1 MIVESRQTILDIFE
15 LSQQQ
20 SEVFVIPVFTN
31 IHKHP
36 AENKLSLLYLASND
50 KDYIIP
56 VNHPD
61 SDIQFTIKQVEG
73 ILSKFSYI
81 HVNDKKEFLHTFKWA
96 KHQSRKVLDI
106 NLADWFIT
114 NKPTDITGIS
124 TTAHDFIERKYMT
137 YPRVNTIIPIYK
149 HLEKCRSIKEN
160 TFKHY
165 NIVNVDTI
173 QQRHP
178 YNRYNED
185 MLYTFYAIESSGI
198 HTNAKLEFTQYNPY
212 TSTGRPSNRYGGVN
226 YAALNKEDGSRDR
239 FTSRFDGGKMLEFDF
254 DAYHIRLMAE
264 VVGYTFPD
272 TSVHEYLGK
281 QYFGKDELTE
291 DEYKESKA
299 LSFKIIYGGIPKE
312 MREIE
317 FFGKVHD
324 FTRKLW
330 KQFKSEKFITTYLLQ
345 RRLHADNLTEM
356 NAPKLFNYYL
366 QALETESNVL
376 ILKEVFK
383 VMSGYKS
390 KLVLYTYDSFTFD
403 YNPSDGEQFFTDIKN
418 AMKYPVKGQIGDT
431 YNTLES
437 LVFEHAI

>member
-1 MIVESRQTILDIFE
+1 MIVESRSTIMDIFG
-15 LSQQQ
+15 LSQKQT
-20 SEVFVIPVFTN
+20 EIYAIPIFADLY
-31 IHKHP
+31 KHP
-36 AENKLSLLYLASND
+36 SINTLSCIYIAS
-50 KDYIIP
+50 KDQDFIIP

-61 SDIQFTIKQVEG
+61 SDIQFTIEQVEG

-81 HVNDKKEFLHTFKWA
+81 YVNDKKEFLHAFKWG
-96 KHQSRKVLDI
+96 KQRSRKIIDL
-106 NLADWFIT
+106 NMAGWFVS
-114 NKPTDITGIS
+114 NKPTDITQIT
-124 TTAHDFIERKYMT
+124 TTAHDFIERRHSSL
-137 YPRVNTIIPIYK
+137 PRVNTVIPLYK
-149 HLEKCRSIKEN
+149 HLEKCRSIKDI
-160 TFKHY
+160 TYKQY
-165 NIVNVDTI
+165 ITKDK
-173 QQRHP
+173 QQADS
-178 YNRYNED
+178 YTRYNED
-185 MLYTFYAIESSGI
+185 MLFIFYGIEQAGIYTHKG
-198 HTNAKLEFTQYNPY
+198 LEFTQYNPY
-212 TSTGRPSNRYGGVN
+212 TSTGRPSNRYGGIN

-239 FTSRFDGGKMLEFDF
+239 FTSRFDSGKMLEFDF

-264 VVGYTFPD
+264 VVGYKFPD

-281 QYFGKDELTE
+281 QYFDKDELTE
-291 DEYKESKA
+291 EEYRESKA

-383 VMSGYKS
+383 VLGGYKS

-403 YNPSDGEQFFTDIKN
+403 YDPSDGEQFFTDIKN

>member
-1 MIVESRQTILDIFE
+1 MIVESRSTILDIFD
-15 LSQQQ
+15 LSQTQT
-20 SEVFVIPVFTN
+20 EIYAIPIFTDLY
-31 IHKHP
+31 KHP
-36 AENKLSLLYLASND
+36 NENTLSLLYIASKERD
-50 KDYIIP
+50 FIIP
-56 VNHPD
+56 INHPD
-61 SDIQFTIKQVEG
+61 SDIQFTIDQIEG
-73 ILSKFSYI
+73 ILAKFSYI
-81 HVNDKKEFLHTFKWA
+81 YVNDKKEFLHAFKWS
-96 KHQSRKVLDI
+96 KQRSRKIIDL
-106 NLADWFIT
+106 NMAGWFVS
-114 NKPTDITGIS
+114 NKPTDTSHIT
-124 TTAHDFIERKYMT
+124 TPAHDFIERRYSSL
-137 YPRVNTIIPIYK
+137 PRVNTVIPLYK
-149 HLEKCRSIKEN
+149 HLEKCRSIKDI
-160 TFKHY
+160 TYKQY
-165 NIVNVDTI
+165 ITQDK
-173 QQRHP
+173 QQANS
-178 YNRYNED
+178 YTRYNED
-185 MLYTFYAIESSGI
+185 MLYILYGIEQAGLY
-198 HTNAKLEFTQYNPY
+198 TTKGMEYTQYNPY
-212 TSTGRPSNRYGGVN
+212 TSTGRPSNRYGGIN

-239 FTSRFDGGKMLEFDF
+239 FVSRFDGGKILEFDF
-254 DAYHIRLMAE
+254 DAYHIRLMAD

-291 DEYKESKA
+291 EEYRESKA

-376 ILKEVFK
+376 ILKDVFK
-383 VMSGYKS
+383 VLSGYES

-403 YNPSDGEQFFTDIKN
+403 YNPSDGEQFFVDIKN

>member
-1 MIVESRQTILDIFE
+1 MDIFE

-20 SEVFVIPVFTN
+20 SEVFVIPIFTDV
-31 IHKHP
+31 HKHP
-36 AENKLSLLYLASND
+36 AENILSLLYLGT
-50 KDYIIP
+50 KDRDFIIP

-61 SDIQFTIKQVEG
+61 SDIQFTIEQVEG
-73 ILSKFSYI
+73 ILAKFSYI
-81 HVNDKKEFLHTFKWA
+81 YVTDKKEFLHAFKWN
-96 KHQSRKVLDI
+96 KQRSRKVLDL
-106 NLADWFIT
+106 NMAGWFNT
-114 NKPTDITGIS
+114 NKPTDISDIS
-124 TTAHDFIERKYMT
+124 TTAHDFIERRYMSF
-137 YPRVNTIIPIYK
+137 PRVNTIIPIYK
-149 HLEKCRSIKEN
+149 HLEKCRSIKE
-160 TFKHY
+160 TTYKHY
-165 NIVNVDTI
+165 ISHDVKQARSYT
-173 QQRHP
+173 
-178 YNRYNED
+178 RYNED
-185 MLYTFYAIESSGI
+185 TLYILYGIEQAGLYTTSG
-198 HTNAKLEFTQYNPY
+198 LEYTQYNPY

-226 YAALNKEDGSRDR
+226 YAALNKEDGSRER
-239 FTSRFDGGKMLEFDF
+239 FVSRFDEGKMLEFDF

-264 VVGYTFPD
+264 VVGYEFPD

-281 QYFGKDELTE
+281 QYFGKDELTDE
-291 DEYKESKA
+291 EYKESKA

-317 FFGKVHD
+317 FFGKVHA
-324 FTRKLW
+324 FTRNLW
-330 KQFKSEKFITTYLLQ
+330 KKFKSEKFITTYLLQ
-345 RRLHADNLTEM
+345 RRLHADNLSEM

-403 YNPSDGEQFFTDIKN
+403 YDPSDGEQFFVDIKN

>member
-1 MIVESRQTILDIFE
+1 MIVESKNTIMDIFQI
-15 LSQQQ
+15 SQEQT
-20 SEVFVIPVFTN
+20 EIYAIPIFTN
-31 IHKHP
+31 LYKHP
-36 AENKLSLLYLASND
+36 NENTLSLIYLATKERD
-50 KDYIIP
+50 FVIP

-61 SDIQFTIKQVEG
+61 SDIQFSIKQVEG

-81 HVNDKKEFLHTFKWA
+81 YVNDKKEFLHAFKWT
-96 KHQSRKVLDI
+96 KQRSRKIIDL
-106 NLADWFIT
+106 NMARWFIT
-114 NKPTDITGIS
+114 NTPLDVSGIS
-124 TTAHDFIERKYMT
+124 TNAHDFIERRYSRF
-137 YPRVNTIIPIYK
+137 PRVNTVIPLYK
-149 HLEKCRSIKEN
+149 HLEKCKSVKDITYKRYITQDK
-160 TFKHY
+160 
-165 NIVNVDTI
+165 
-173 QQRHP
+173 QQAES
-178 YNRYNED
+178 YTKYNED
-185 MLYTFYAIESSGI
+185 MLYILYGIEQAGLF
-198 HTNAKLEFTQYNPY
+198 TAKGLEYTQYNPY

-239 FTSRFDGGKMLEFDF
+239 FVSRFDQGKMVEFDF

-264 VVGYTFPD
+264 VVGYEFPD

-281 QYFGKDELTE
+281 QYFGKDTLT
-291 DEYKESKA
+291 DKEYKESKA
-299 LSFKIIYGGIPKE
+299 LSFKILYGGIPKE
-312 MREIE
+312 MRDIE

-376 ILKEVFK
+376 ILKDVFK
-383 VMSGYKS
+383 VLSGYES

>member
-1 MIVESRQTILDIFE
+1 MIVESRQTVMEIFK
-15 LSQQQ
+15 LSQNQ
-20 SEVFVIPVFTN
+20 SEIFVIPIYTD

-36 AENKLSLLYLASND
+36 AETTISLLYLASRSQD
-50 KDYIIP
+50 FIIP
-56 VNHPD
+56 IDHPD
-61 SDIQFTIKQVEG
+61 SDIKFTINQVEG

-81 HVNDKKEFLHTFKWA
+81 YVNDKKEFLHIFKWGIS
-96 KHQSRKVLDI
+96 KSKKLLDL
-106 NLADWFIT
+106 NLSAWFKNNLPIDT
-114 NKPTDITGIS
+114 SGFS
-124 TTAHDFIERKYMT
+124 TTAHDFIERNYIKF
-137 YPRVNTIIPIYK
+137 PRVNTIIPIYK
-149 HLEKCRSIKEN
+149 HLEKCRSVKDSTYKHYVTDN
-160 TFKHY
+160 LQQAQAYKHY
-165 NIVNVDTI
+165 N
-173 QQRHP
+173 
-178 YNRYNED
+178 EL
-185 MLYTFYAIESSGI
+185 MLYNLYAIESSG
-198 HTNAKLEFTQYNPY
+198 LFTLDKTEYSQYNPY

-239 FTSRFDGGKMLEFDF
+239 FISRFDGGKMLEFDF

-291 DEYKESKA
+291 EEYKESKA

-330 KQFKSEKFITTYLLQ
+330 KQFKSEKFITTYLLT

>member
-1 MIVESRQTILDIFE
+1 MIVEFKQTIMDIFE
-15 LSQQQ
+15 LSQQH
-20 SEVFVIPVFTN
+20 SEIYAIPIFTEL
-31 IHKHP
+31 HKHP
-36 AENKLSLLYLASND
+36 AENTLSLLYIAIKD
-50 KDYIIP
+50 KDFIIP
-56 VNHPD
+56 INHQD
-61 SDIQFTIKQVEG
+61 SDIQFTIEQVEG
-73 ILSKFSYI
+73 ILSKFSYVY
-81 HVNDKKEFLHTFKWA
+81 VNDKKEFLHAFKWN
-96 KHQSRKVLDI
+96 KSQSRKIVDL
-106 NLADWFIT
+106 NLAGWYNSNNPIDNI
-114 NKPTDITGIS
+114 GIS
-124 TTAHDFIERKYMT
+124 TKAHDFIERMYNSL
-137 YPRVNTIIPIYK
+137 PRVNMVIPIYK
-149 HLEKCRSIKEN
+149 HLEKCRSVKEN
-160 TFKHY
+160 TLKHC
-165 NIVNVDTI
+165 NIHNVLQNQSFI
-173 QQRHP
+173 K
-178 YNRYNED
+178 YNED

-198 HTNAKLEFTQYNPY
+198 YTNIKLEYTQYNPY
-212 TSTGRPSNRYGGVN
+212 TSTGRPSNRYGGIN

-239 FTSRFDGGKMLEFDF
+239 FTSRFDKGKMLEFDF

-264 VVGYTFPD
+264 VVGYVFPG

-281 QYFGKDELTE
+281 QYFGKDVLTE
-291 DEYKESKA
+291 EEYKESKA

-317 FFGKVHD
+317 FFGKIHA
-324 FTRKLW
+324 FTRELW
-330 KQFKSEKFITTYLLQ
+330 KKFKSEKFITTYLLQ
-345 RRLHADNLTEM
+345 RRLHADNLSEM

-403 YNPSDGEQFFTDIKN
+403 YTPSDGEQFFTDIKN

>member
-1 MIVESRQTILDIFE
+1 MIVESRNTIMNIFD
-15 LSQQQ
+15 LSQQHT
-20 SEVFVIPVFTN
+20 EVYVIPIFTDLY
-31 IHKHP
+31 KHP
-36 AENKLSLLYLASND
+36 NENTLSCIYIASKAQD
-50 KDYIIP
+50 FIIP
-56 VNHPD
+56 INHPD
-61 SDIQFTIKQVEG
+61 SDIQFTIEQVEG

-81 HVNDKKEFLHTFKWA
+81 YVNDKKEFLHAFKWS
-96 KHQSRKVLDI
+96 KQRSRKIIDL
-106 NLADWFIT
+106 NMAGWFVS
-114 NKPTDITGIS
+114 NKPTDISQIT
-124 TTAHDFIERKYMT
+124 TTAHDFIERRHSSL
-137 YPRVNTIIPIYK
+137 PRVNTIIPLYK
-149 HLEKCRSIKEN
+149 HLEKCRSIKDI
-160 TFKHY
+160 TYKQY
-165 NIVNVDTI
+165 ITQDK
-173 QQRHP
+173 QQAVS
-178 YNRYNED
+178 YTRYNED
-185 MLYTFYAIESSGI
+185 MLYILYGIEQAGMYTSKG
-198 HTNAKLEFTQYNPY
+198 LEYTQYNPY
-212 TSTGRPSNRYGGVN
+212 TSTGRPSNRYGGIN

-239 FTSRFDGGKMLEFDF
+239 FVSRFDQGKMLEFDF

-291 DEYKESKA
+291 EEYRESKA

-317 FFGKVHD
+317 FFGKVHE
-324 FTRKLW
+324 FTRELW
-330 KQFKSEKFITTYLLQ
+330 KQFKSKKFITTYLLT

-403 YNPSDGEQFFTDIKN
+403 FNPSDGEQFFVDIKN

>member
-1 MIVESRQTILDIFE
+1 MIVESKQTILDIFE

-20 SEVFVIPVFTN
+20 TEIFAIPIFADV
-31 IHKHP
+31 HKHP
-36 AENKLSLLYLASND
+36 AENTISLVYLAS
-50 KDYIIP
+50 KDADFIIP

-61 SDIQFTIKQVEG
+61 SDIQFTLNQVEG
-73 ILSKFSYI
+73 ILAKFSYI
-81 HVNDKKEFLHTFKWA
+81 YVNDKKEFLHAFSWGRA
-96 KHQSRKVLDI
+96 KSRKILDL
-106 NLADWFIT
+106 NLAGWFTT
-114 NKPTDITGIS
+114 NTSTDITDIS
-124 TTAHDFIERKYMT
+124 TSAHDFIERKYASF
-137 YPRVNTIIPIYK
+137 PRVNTIIPIYK
-149 HLEKCRSIKEN
+149 HLEKCRSVKDKMY
-160 TFKHY
+160 KHY
-165 NIVNVDTI
+165 ITQDIKQAQSFTC
-173 QQRHP
+173 
-178 YNRYNED
+178 YNED
-185 MLYTFYAIESSGI
+185 MLYTFYGIEQAGLY
-198 HTNAKLEFTQYNPY
+198 TERGTEYTQYNPY

-239 FTSRFDGGKMLEFDF
+239 FTSRFDNGKMLEFDF

-264 VVGYTFPD
+264 VIGYRFPD

-291 DEYKESKA
+291 EEYKESKA

-317 FFGKVHD
+317 FFGKVHA
-324 FTRKLW
+324 FTCDLW
-330 KQFKSEKFITTYLLQ
+330 KKFKSEKFITTYLLQ

-376 ILKEVFK
+376 ILKDVFK
-383 VMSGYKS
+383 VLSGYES

-403 YNPSDGEQFFTDIKN
+403 YNPSDGEQFFVDIKN

>member
-1 MIVESRQTILDIFE
+1 MIVESRHTIHNIFE
-15 LSQQQ
+15 LSQHQ
-20 SEVFVIPVFTN
+20 SDIFVIPILTD
-31 IHKHP
+31 IHKHS
-36 AENKLSLLYLASND
+36 AENNVSLIYLAS
-50 KDYIIP
+50 KTADYIIP

-61 SDIQFTIKQVEG
+61 SDIQFSIKQVEG

-81 HVNDKKEFLHTFKWA
+81 YVTDKKEFLHTLKWSLA
-96 KHQSRKVLDI
+96 KSRKVLDL
-106 NLADWFIT
+106 NMAEWFT
-114 NKPTDITGIS
+114 NNKPYDVSGVS
-124 TTAHDFIERKYMT
+124 TTAHDYIERKYT
-137 YPRVNTIIPIYK
+137 SSPRVNTIIPIYK
-149 HLEKCRSIKEN
+149 HLEKCRSIKDIV
-160 TFKHY
+160 FKQYTTH
-165 NIVNVDTI
+165 DK
-173 QQRHP
+173 QQAGS
-178 YNRYNED
+178 YIKYNEN
-185 MLYTFYAIESSGI
+185 MLYILYGIEQTGLF
-198 HTNAKLEFTQYNPY
+198 TAKGLEYTQYNPY

-226 YAALNKEDGSRDR
+226 YAALNKEDGTRDR
-239 FTSRFDGGKMLEFDF
+239 FVSRFDQGKMLEFDF

-264 VVGYTFPD
+264 VVGYQFPD

-299 LSFKIIYGGIPKE
+299 LSFKILYGGIPKE
-312 MREIE
+312 MRDIE

-376 ILKEVFK
+376 ILKDVFK
-383 VMSGYKS
+383 VLSGYES

-403 YNPSDGEQFFTDIKN
+403 YNPSDGEQFFVDIKN

>member
-1 MIVESRQTILDIFE
+1 MIVESRNTVMDIFE
-15 LSQQQ
+15 LSQKQT
-20 SEVFVIPVFTN
+20 EVYVIPIFKDL
-31 IHKHP
+31 HKHP
-36 AENKLSLLYLASND
+36 SENNVSLIYLASKTQD
-50 KDYIIP
+50 FIIP
-56 VNHPD
+56 IDHPD
-61 SDIQFTIKQVEG
+61 SDIQFTIEQVEG

-81 HVNDKKEFLHTFKWA
+81 FVNDKKEFLHAFKWS
-96 KHQSRKVLDI
+96 KQRSRKVIDL
-106 NLADWFIT
+106 NMACWFVK
-114 NKPTDITGIS
+114 NKPIDVSGIS
-124 TTAHDFIERKYMT
+124 TNAHDFIERRYSSF
-137 YPRVNTIIPIYK
+137 PRVNTIIPLYK
-149 HLEKCRSIKEN
+149 HLEKCRSIKDI
-160 TFKHY
+160 TYKRY
-165 NIVNVDTI
+165 ITDDK
-173 QQRHP
+173 QQAES
-178 YNRYNED
+178 YIKYNED
-185 MLYTFYAIESSGI
+185 MLYILYGIEQAGI
-198 HTNAKLEFTQYNPY
+198 YTSKGLEYTQYNPY
-212 TSTGRPSNRYGGVN
+212 TSTGRPSNRYGGIN

-239 FTSRFDGGKMLEFDF
+239 FVSRFDDGKMLEFDF

-330 KQFKSEKFITTYLLQ
+330 KQFKSEKFITTYLLT

-403 YNPSDGEQFFTDIKN
+403 FDPSDGEQFFTDIKN

>member
-1 MIVESRQTILDIFE
+1 MIVESRQTIMEIFE
-15 LSQQQ
+15 LSQNQ
-20 SEVFVIPVFTN
+20 SEIFVIPVYSD

-36 AENKLSLLYLASND
+36 AANDLCLLYVAS
-50 KDYIIP
+50 KHTDYIIP

-61 SDIQFTIKQVEG
+61 SDISFTIKQIEG

-81 HVNDKKEFLHTFKWA
+81 YVNDKKEFLHVFKWSA
-96 KHQSRKVLDI
+96 DKSKKLLDL
-106 NLADWFIT
+106 NMSAWFTT
-114 NKPTDITGIS
+114 NKPIDITGIS
-124 TTAHDFIERKYMT
+124 TTAHDFIERRYTT

-149 HLEKCRSIKEN
+149 HLEKCRSVKDSTYKQYITN
-160 TFKHY
+160 
-165 NIVNVDTI
+165 DI
-173 QQRHP
+173 QQAQS
-178 YNRYNED
+178 YKRYNED
-185 MLYTFYAIESSGI
+185 MLYTLYGIEQAGI
-198 HTNAKLEFTQYNPY
+198 HTKRGLEFTQYNPY
-212 TSTGRPSNRYGGVN
+212 TSTGRPSNRYGGIN

-239 FTSRFDGGKMLEFDF
+239 FVSRFDGGKMLEFDF

-264 VVGYTFPD
+264 VVGYKFPD

-291 DEYKESKA
+291 EEYRESKA
-299 LSFKIIYGGIPKE
+299 LSFKIVYGGIPKE

-317 FFGKVHD
+317 FFGKIHA
-324 FTRKLW
+324 FTRELW
-330 KQFKSEKFITTYLLQ
+330 KTFKSEKCITTYLLQ

-383 VMSGYKS
+383 VLGGYKS

-403 YNPSDGEQFFTDIKN
+403 YDPSDGEQFFTDIKN

>member
-1 MIVESRQTILDIFE
+1 MIVESRNTVMDIFN

-20 SEVFVIPVFTN
+20 SEIFVIPVFTE

-36 AENKLSLLYLASND
+36 ADNELCLLYIASKD
-50 KDYIIP
+50 KDFIIP

-61 SDIQFTIKQVEG
+61 SDIQFTIEQVEG
-73 ILSKFSYI
+73 ILNKFSSIY
-81 HVNDKKEFLHTFKWA
+81 VTDKKEFLHTFKWGA
-96 KHQSRKVLDI
+96 TRSRKVLDL
-106 NLADWFIT
+106 NMSGWFLS
-114 NKPTDITGIS
+114 NKPTDITNIT
-124 TTAHDFIERKYMT
+124 TTAHDFLERKYT
-137 YPRVNTIIPIYK
+137 SFPRVNTIIPIYK
-149 HLEKCRSIKEN
+149 HLEKCRRVKQTTYKQYI
-160 TFKHY
+160 TH
-165 NIVNVDTI
+165 DI
-173 QQRHP
+173 QQAKS
-178 YNRYNED
+178 YTRYNED
-185 MLYTFYAIESSGI
+185 MLYIFYGIEQAGI
-198 HTNAKLEFTQYNPY
+198 HTEKGLEFTQYNPY
-212 TSTGRPSNRYGGVN
+212 TSTGRPSNRYGGIN

-239 FTSRFDGGKMLEFDF
+239 FISRFDGGKMLEFDF

-291 DEYKESKA
+291 EEYKESKA

-317 FFGKVHD
+317 FFGKIHD

-330 KQFKSEKFITTYLLQ
+330 KQFKSEKCITTYLLT